1 MKNLL
6 AVAVPAVVT
15 VLWACGG
22 GTQLTDGGTGGG
34 SATGGGTAAG
44 GGTSTG
50 GGTASGGPH
59 LSAPDCG
66 TPDDAGTATDI
77 YNDIV
82 EGYGC
87 NAGGCHG
94 GEMYQHFVI
103 QDAPSLRSVWIN
115 VSADERTGFNRV
127 TPGNVD
133 TSYVLYKLL
142 NEQADAGGSGDQM
155 PQGGPYLS
163 DADVC
168 KVLSWVKAGA
178 P

>member
-1 MKNLL
+1 MKSLF
-6 AVAVPAVVT
+6 AVAVTTAVT
-15 VLWACGG
+15 VLVACGAG
-22 GTQLTDGGTGGG
+22 SPTTDGG
-34 SATGGGTAAG
+34 SGGGTATG

-50 GGTASGGPH
+50 GGASTGGGTASGPH
-59 LSAPDCG
+59 LSTPDCG

-82 EGYGC
+82 EVYGC
-87 NAGGCHG
+87 SAGGCHG
-94 GEMYQHFVI
+94 GAMFQHFEI
-103 QDAPSLRSVWIN
+103 QDAASMRAAWVNAS
-115 VSADERTGFNRV
+115 SDERPGFHRI
-127 TPGNVD
+127 TPGNPD

-142 NEQADAGGSGDQM
+142 DEQADAGGSGDQM

-168 KVLSWVKAGA
+168 KVVSWVKAGA